1 MLQTAQQ
8 TALHTTLHTSIT
20 GARDA
25 AGRGLGAAGV
35 PVHPMGLGLLQYS
48 VCY

>member
-8 TALHTTLHTSIT
+8 MALHTRLHTAIT
-20 GARDA
+20 GAGDA
-25 AGRGLGAAGV
+25 AGRGRGAARV
-35 PVHPMGLGLLQYS
+35 PVHPMGLGLLQYV